1 MFCVAGRR
9 GADARLANIPFDRI
23 GPAVTAGG
31 AAGGLA
37 VRLAGAG
44 RRALVAPALVSF
56 VMLAAVP
63 ASATEADSAAPTAPS
78 AVRAPD
84 PAAATAGATDPAPAS
99 GAADAADPAAEGST
113 TLVARPPESAAPD
126 PAAEALA
133 RKEAREEELSRLAKA
148 LEVSR
153 ERQGAL
159 EQEIEA
165 LDKDRATLN
174 ETLIATARR
183 ISLLEQAVATADR
196 RLTQLKDSEASMR
209 LSLADRRA
217 VLIEILAALERF
229 GRRPP
234 PALVV
239 SPDDAR
245 TALRSALLLATAL
258 PQVKVEA
265 EALAADLEALDRL
278 VAEVASQRA
287 TLEAD
292 LASLGEERTRI
303 SLLVEEKRK
312 LRTDQREE
320 LAGEQIAA
328 EALADQARSLR
339 DLVASME
346 REISAAREAAAAAS
360 AAPGGARPAAG
371 DANRLAPAVAFADTR
386 GRLPLPAGGAVT
398 AAFGEPDG
406 EGGRRQGISIACA
419 PGAQVT
425 APADGWVVYAGP
437 FRSYRQIL
445 ILNVGDAYHVVLAG
459 MDRIEVGL
467 GQFVLA
473 GEPVGFMGSGN
484 PLRTVAAGSGPGG
497 GADPA
502 AGGSDLYVE
511 FRKGGAAIDP
521 APWWAAR
528 QEEEVRG

>member
-1 MFCVAGRR
+1 VFCVAGRR
-9 GADARLANIPFDRI
+9 GADARLANIRLDRI
-23 GPAVTAGG
+23 GRAATGAVPAR
-31 AAGGLA
+31 GLA
-37 VRLAGAG
+37 ARLAGC
-44 RRALVAPALVSF
+44 LVLFAPVLVSLLI
-56 VMLAAVP
+56 LASAAAPVW
-63 ASATEADSAAPTAPS
+63 ATEAESAEPQAPGL
-78 AVRAPD
+78 VEGPD
-84 PAAATAGATDPAPAS
+84 PAAA
-99 GAADAADPAAEGST
+99 ADAAPDAEAPDAAAATTEGST
-113 TLVARPPESAAPD
+113 TVVAKPPEATAAKD

-133 RKEAREEELSRLAKA
+133 RKQAREDELARLSKA

-153 ERQGAL
+153 ERQSELAH
-159 EQEIEA
+159 EIEA

-183 ISLLEQAVATADR
+183 ISLLEQAVASADR
-196 RLTQLKDSEASMR
+196 RLRQLRDSEASMR

-265 EALAADLEALDRL
+265 EALAADLDALDRL
-278 VAEVASQRA
+278 VAEVARQRT

-292 LASLGEERTRI
+292 LVSLGEERTRI

-339 DLVASME
+339 DLVAAME

-360 AAPGGARPAAG
+360 AAPGGARPAAA
-371 DANRLAPAVAFADTR
+371 DANRLAPAVAFVETR
-386 GRLPLPAGGAVT
+386 GRLPLPAGGTLT

-445 ILNVGDAYHVVLAG
+445 ILNVGDAYHIVLAG

-484 PLRTVAAGSGPGG
+484 PLRTVAAGSEPGG
-497 GADPA
+497 GAVTA
-502 AGGSDLYVE
+502 ADGSDLYVE